1 MTAGDGRKGRKLKFP
16 SRTELLL
23 EEEESQSVSHPPV
36 VIVFS
41 CSDIFR
47 EHGGETIVTGM
58 RATGGGRYQ
67 NSRMTCPREWGGGW
81 SGWKDSCSGELLAQ
95 DAEVKGKGTCCVNK

>member
-23 EEEESQSVSHPPV
+23 EEEKESQSVSQPPV

-67 NSRMTCPREWGGGW
+67 NSRMTCTRIECGGW
-81 SGWKDSCSGELLAQ
+81 SGWTD
-95 DAEVKGKGTCCVNK
+95 CC